1 MAGSWLRLTRVRD
14 PDPPLLPP
22 SRYDISKPC
31 TTLNE
36 DLCYPETKAI
46 STYLD
51 QPWVRSKLGAS
62 PGLGPFQ
69 SCSDKVGTNFGLSKD
84 SLAPTFF
91 HLTGLLENGVRVLIY
106 VGQLDWICNFI
117 GNRRMVEAL
126 EWSGKDEFAEAEM
139 RDFYVGDS
147 ETPAGQAK
155 VHGALTF
162 VQIAGAGH
170 MVPLDKPAESLYV
183 TERWLAGEPIVAKEH
198 WKVGGQ

>member
-1 MAGSWLRLTRVRD
+1 MTDWFSF
-14 PDPPLLPP
+14 LLL
-22 SRYDISKPC
+22 SRSYDISKPC
-31 TTLNE
+31 TTLGE

-51 QPWVRSKLGAS
+51 QPWVRSKLGAADQI
-62 PGLGPFQ
+62 GPFQ
-69 SCSDKVGTNFGLSKD
+69 SCSDKVGMGFALSRD
-84 SLAPTFF
+84 ALAPTFF

-126 EWSGKDEFAEAEM
+126 EWSGAEAFRKAEL
-139 RDFYVGDS
+139 RDFYVGDLN
-147 ETPAGQAK
+147 EPAGQAK
-155 VHGALTF
+155 SAGLLTF
-162 VQIAGAGH
+162 VQIGGAGH

-198 WKVGGQ
+198 WKVGGK